1 MGRNYYSEINLHFT
15 WHCEDSAPMLTAQV
29 EPVTHR
35 IIKDRLIKTP
45 DVFVHE
51 IGGTDTHFH
60 VAVTIPPTLTISVF
74 VGQLKGA
81 SSHDVN
87 QHFAMRGRVLEWQAG
102 YGVVSFGTKDL
113 PWVRQYIQD
122 QRSHHATGK
131 IVDRL
136 ERITEIETVALD
148 RNPVNGVDIAKQR
161 EEECSRLGQP
171 GINAGPTTG

>member
-1 MGRNYYSEINLHFT
+1 MSRNYYSEINLHFT
-15 WHCEDSAPMLTAQV
+15 WHCKDSTPMLTPQV

-35 IIKDRLIKTP
+35 IIKDRLIETP

-51 IGGTDTHFH
+51 IGGTDTHMH

-74 VGQLKGA
+74 IGQIKGA

-87 QHFAMRGRVLEWQAG
+87 QHFAVRPKVLEWQAG
-102 YGVVSFGTKDL
+102 YGVVSFGRKDL
-113 PWVRQYIQD
+113 AWVRQYIQN

-131 IVDRL
+131 IIDRL
-136 ERITEIETVALD
+136 ERITELEAVIPGG
-148 RNPVNGVDIAKQR
+148 NPVNGVDTPDDR
-161 EEECSRLGQP
+161 ERGPARFDSP

>member
-1 MGRNYYSEINLHFT
+1 MGRNYYSEINLHLT
-15 WHCEDSAPMLTAQV
+15 WHCKDSAPMLTPTV
-29 EPVTHR
+29 EPVTHG

-51 IGGTDTHFH
+51 IGGTDTHIH

-87 QHFAMRGRVLEWQAG
+87 QHFAIRGKVLEWQAG

-113 PWVRQYIQD
+113 PWVRQYIQN

-136 ERITEIETVALD
+136 ERITEMETEIPD
-148 RNPVNGVDIAKQR
+148 RNPVNGVDIVKEQD
-161 EEECSRLGQP
+161 EGCSRLGQP